1 MFTYERTSPLLYFSY
16 LCNLSLSVYVSFCL
30 YTRLSGRVVWGLS
43 VSSSPVLILRN
54 SYYMTL
60 SKNASLTREVWMS
73 VSISALGFSLGFP
86 EPWDVAVPEV

>member
-16 LCNLSLSVYVSFCL
+16 LRNLSVSVYVSFCL
-30 YTRLSGRVVWGLS
+30 HTRLSGRVAWGLS
-43 VSSSPVLILRN
+43 VSSSPVLILHN
-54 SYYMTL
+54 GYYMML
-60 SKNASLTREVWMS
+60 SKTACLTREVWMR

>member
-1 MFTYERTSPLLYFSY
+1 MFMYERTSLLLYFSY
-16 LCNLSLSVYVSFCL
+16 LCNLSLSVYVAFCL

-54 SYYMTL
+54 GYYMTL
-60 SKNASLTREVWMS
+60 SKNASLTREVWMR

-86 EPWDVAVPEV
+86 ELWDVAVPEV